1 MADDVDWLVLLIV
14 APVFALLTTI
24 PIHPRFMKFTTR
36 SGISVNLNDVAKM
49 STFNFYAPYGKNKFL
64 YIIFTC
70 IHWFA
75 VLVALGLIPL
85 WIFARLGI
93 YIHQPSAL
101 RWLVI
106 LSLILSLPSP
116 CYLSPTWNQR
126 KQGFEKELQ
135 RRLYGRRELPTIKRR
150 YD

>member
-70 IHWFA
+70 I
-75 VLVALGLIPL
+75 LS
-85 WIFARLGI
+85 I
-93 YIHQPSAL
+93 YL
-101 RWLVI
+101 
-106 LSLILSLPSP
+106 
-116 CYLSPTWNQR
+116 
-126 KQGFEKELQ
+126 
-135 RRLYGRRELPTIKRR
+135 
-150 YD
+150 